1 MRTVT
6 SRTETQW
13 IGEHIHMMGASLR
26 EDRLQTV
33 REFVRDE
40 LCEKNQLE
48 KNAFQMTERILVKK
62 GQTCGFLFCI
72 YGPRS
77 VRLTAVWDIQRGSV
91 FFYDSLGR
99 RSASRP
105 SPVHHDCIQN

>member
-1 MRTVT
+1 MTT
-6 SRTETQW
+6 SQ
-13 IGEHIHMMGASLR
+13 IVKG
-26 EDRLQTV
+26 DNFDTV

-48 KNAFQMTERILVKK
+48 KDAFQMSERVLTRNGKP
-62 GQTCGFLFCI
+62 CGFYFCI

-77 VRLTAVWDIQRGSV
+77 VRLTAVWDLNKGSV

-99 RSASRP
+99 RAANYP
-105 SPVHHDCIQN
+105 IPVKN